1 MDLTNQRVVFTGTL
15 QQMTRTQAIDLVH
28 SLNGHC
34 QSSVTSKTN
43 FLVCGQ
49 YSKSLFDDSLYTI
62 KEQTA
67 MDLIALGHEITILSE
82 VEFYAL
88 ISQQL
93 KEWRF
98 CCKVLNKE

>member
-49 YSKSLFDDSLYTI
+49 YSKSLFDD
-62 KEQTA
+62 
-67 MDLIALGHEITILSE
+67 
-82 VEFYAL
+82 
-88 ISQQL
+88 
-93 KEWRF
+93 
-98 CCKVLNKE
+98 

>member
-15 QQMTRTQAIDLVH
+15 QQMTRTQAIGLVH

-34 QSSVTSKTN
+34 QASVTSKTN

-49 YSKSLFDDSLYTI
+49 YSKSLFDDSLYTK

-67 MDLIALGHEITILSE
+67 RDLIALGHEITILSE

-93 KEWRF
+93 KEWQRY
-98 CCKVLNKE
+98 L